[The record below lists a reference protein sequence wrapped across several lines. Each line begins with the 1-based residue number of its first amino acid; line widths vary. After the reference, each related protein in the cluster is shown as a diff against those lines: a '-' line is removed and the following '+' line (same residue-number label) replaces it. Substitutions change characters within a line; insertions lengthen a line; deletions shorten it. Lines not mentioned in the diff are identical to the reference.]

1 MIVRFQFC
9 IVCKCSCSDQPITWF
24 LVKNNFEISRVGDFE
39 ISQLGGGVDEEEFTI
54 QRSSDY
60 LCTFREVMQAYSA
73 NALSRMKY
81 AGHQDIR
88 ECLLSCADDIGA
100 WSKVTKYVS

>member
-1 MIVRFQFC
+1 MASKLGSVSDRFC
-9 IVCKCSCSDQPITWF
+9 A
-24 LVKNNFEISRVGDFE
+24 
-39 ISQLGGGVDEEEFTI
+39 LGSLQHPAAGVPGLGCGVDEEEFTI

-81 AGHQDIR
+81 AGNQDIR
-88 ECLLSCADDIGA
+88 ECLLSCADDMGA
-100 WSKVTKYVS
+100 WPKVTKYVS